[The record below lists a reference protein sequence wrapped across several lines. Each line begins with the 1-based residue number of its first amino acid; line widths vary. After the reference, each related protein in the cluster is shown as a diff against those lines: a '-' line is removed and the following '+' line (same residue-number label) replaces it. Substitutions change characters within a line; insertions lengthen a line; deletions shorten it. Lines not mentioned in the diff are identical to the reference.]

1 MLAGVSLESLSQRE
15 RAGVSFS
22 PANLATW
29 PQHRSMAAL
38 PPIDAAPHQS
48 WKALST
54 ALRLPVASLAP
65 GQGRLTALSVAAARV
80 QQLDAVRLDTELLLL
95 LQMQLQRMI
104 GCLGPDITAN
114 YKPEVKALL
123 PALLYSCT
131 VLTNMPTPGMALQNL
146 RYADE
151 SSALRVRRFSGQR
164 EAGKAT
170 DDVVYGPPL
179 PSKRQRIA
187 LGLLTVGLQ
196 YVWGRLDGVAR
207 SRGWDDMRDPHEH
220 SAFQRLRALL
230 FIALRKVEGV
240 ITVLSCI
247 HHLHFL
253 ATGAYKGLAERVLSL
268 RLVQNSPEGMQRL
281 HMFEYMNRQ
290 LIWRGL
296 ADFGLFMMTVVDFGS
311 LWARIMGVV
320 KSRRQGTAAAMAEA
334 KAAADRGCCPL
345 CQQSL
350 GTAFEL
356 HGCGHECASPQALRF
371 PCVPCLRWLAAT
383 PSFSLYLICAVPW
396 MNPVCRYC
404 YYCLATKCPALV
416 LELTAVPAAQRNS
429 TSFRCLVCNHTAR
442 KATRAIQVNE

>member
-1 MLAGVSLESLSQRE
+1 M
-15 RAGVSFS
+15 
-22 PANLATW
+22 
-29 PQHRSMAAL
+29 AL
-38 PPIDAAPHQS
+38 PPIDPAPHQS

-123 PALLYSCT
+123 PGLLYSCT

-220 SAFQRLRALL
+220 SAVQRLRALL

-253 ATGAYKGLAERVLSL
+253 ATGAYKGLAERILSL

-311 LWARIMGVV
+311 LWARVMGVV

-334 KAAADRGCCPL
+334 KAAVDRGCCPL

-356 HGCGHECASPQALRF
+356 HGCGHECASPQIPRF
-371 PCVPCLRWLAAT
+371 SCVPCL
-383 PSFSLYLICAVPW
+383 VP
-396 MNPVCRYC
+396 CR
-404 YYCLATKCPALV
+404 
-416 LELTAVPAAQRNS
+416 
-429 TSFRCLVCNHTAR
+429 
-442 KATRAIQVNE
+442 